1 MMTKVFV
8 DSKELKALREELKTL
23 RDFYSEFKGKAAIKR
38 EELIA
43 LWNLYGSLE
52 KELHDEESMMEEL
65 KEKIKGLH
73 RTSYRIG
80 KLDANLP
87 PEETAKRATLEQEE
101 DAAVVET
108 LTAYRAFIKL
118 RAEAIKTLRE
128 KNESIKAKLER
139 VSAP

>member
-8 DSKELKALREELKTL
+8 DSKELKTLREEIKTL
-23 RDFYSEFKGKAAIKR
+23 QGFYAEFKGKVAIKR

-43 LWNLYGSLE
+43 LWNLYGDLE

-65 KEKIKGLH
+65 KEKIKALH

-80 KLDANLP
+80 KLEAGLS
-87 PEETAKRATLEQEE
+87 PEEIAKRAALEQEE

-118 RAEAIKTLRE
+118 RTEVIKTLRE